1 MGLKDWFTPSLEK
14 AIKRGMK
21 PDGNMHDELRS
32 FSTKKYFI
40 ESNSEI
46 LVICQALSELMSRD
60 ISKQTDLNIQALA
73 DCLERVKGESA
84 KTALI
89 KNGLP
94 LLFRLVEDA
103 VLKRAER
110 EKFVPFSVL
119 YMLAKCGIREAADFV
134 VGIVR
139 KSWIPEKYSWHGI
152 LLQFDIGNPQTAYVF
167 SKLSN
172 PPPPNDIGMR
182 LLDAANRLYL
192 DGHDEIQHPFDNPTG
207 VKQLEQWLIDPDE
220 NHYDRAYFAIVALP
234 FLKSKER
241 DSLLA
246 IALDHPSEENQ
257 MEAAWAAGKLGRDA
271 GIRLLAQYC
280 TKLEHADKAQRYLR
294 ELGREDAILD
304 TAREP
309 NFAAKAEF
317 CQWLAHP
324 NELGRMPD
332 EVEIVDQR
340 ELAWPPDGE
349 RKLLSLVRYRMID
362 PLGLKDDVGVGMVGS
377 ITFCLFTY
385 DTDKRPPED
394 VYALHCL
401 WEMEAQDLAKAESV
415 DSPDEYRDMLA
426 RSPIAVTDA
435 DVKYVVEL
443 SPKLNYPQ
451 SVVAVAVGQ
460 KDGLPG
466 HLVLDGPRTNWYP
479 ESEFP
484 AKEDGPPPH
493 LTLKIHVGRH
503 LLGFHE
509 EPDGKKWLERMSDRS
524 PQQIVADFRAKLQ
537 AAMKDKKLAQQIVG
551 ERGKLNHG
559 SVKEYLSKLVEV
571 ETEKSCSEHI
581 VSLYDQIFELA
592 KTIESDPKG
601 RTFDIH
607 SPIGSNFDHFEEAAK
622 ELPIRDKVKTYIE
635 FLEPNWNHNWG
646 NSRLAILAETVHLDE
661 IAERIFARY
670 MANDKHWYRGEAASH
685 LAKLW
690 KRHQREAEAK
700 TLLLDVFNELK
711 REHRELEYESDRKS
725 NNEYFQAHRQIYL
738 DLFPE
743 NGEAELKAHGIP
755 KSLM

>member
-1 MGLKDWFTPSLEK
+1 
-14 AIKRGMK
+14 
-21 PDGNMHDELRS
+21 
-32 FSTKKYFI
+32 
-40 ESNSEI
+40 
-46 LVICQALSELMSRD
+46 V
-60 ISKQTDLNIQALA
+60 
-73 DCLERVKGESA
+73 
-84 KTALI
+84 
-89 KNGLP
+89 
-94 LLFRLVEDA
+94 
-103 VLKRAER
+103 
-110 EKFVPFSVL
+110 
-119 YMLAKCGIREAADFV
+119 AKCGIREAADFV

-435 DVKYVVEL
+435 VVKHVVEL
-443 SPKLNYPQ
+443 SPKLNYTQ

-466 HLVLDGPRTNWYP
+466 HLVLDGPRTKWYP

-509 EPDGKKWLERMSDRS
+509 EPDRKKWLERKSDRS

-537 AAMKDKKLAQQIVG
+537 AATKDRTLAMQIIGKKAMLY
-551 ERGKLNHG
+551 HG
-559 SVKEYLSKLVEV
+559 TFKDFIPLLTEV
-571 ETEKSCSEHI
+571 EPEKSAAEHTVAI
-581 VSLYDQIFELA
+581 YDQIFELA
-592 KTIESDPKG
+592 RATEPDLKSDVFSTHDPV
-601 RTFDIH
+601 
-607 SPIGSNFDHFEEAAK
+607 GSNFDHFAKAAA
-622 ELPIRDKVKTYIE
+622 ELQLRDKAKKYIE
-635 FLEPNWNHNWG
+635 FFESLWEHNYG
-646 NSRLAILAETVHLDE
+646 YSRLALLAESVQLDE
-661 IAERIFARY
+661 DAERLFGKY
-670 MANDKHWYRGEAASH
+670 LANSQWWYRGKDASVI
-685 LAKLW
+685 AKFW
-690 KRHQREAEAK
+690 KRHDRTDDAK
-700 TLLLDVFNELK
+700 ALLFSAFKELE
-711 REHRELEYESDRKS
+711 REHRELKYESDRKS
-725 NNEYFQAHRQIYL
+725 NNEYFQEHRQTYL